1 MRLQLSL
8 DNCRGQCYDGAS
20 NMLGPTNW
28 RSQENPGSSAKGSC
42 NSLPWSFIKPECE
55 GCTTKNYKLISN
67 TMDTAKEVV
76 TLIKF
81 SPKRESLLGEIQQN
95 IQERELA
102 THGIIKL
109 CPTRWTVSA
118 SCFPRVLDNY

>member
-1 MRLQLSL
+1 MTEPVICLGQQIGVAKRIQDLQPKAHATHCHGHSLSL
-8 DNCRGQCYDGAS
+8 SVKDAQR
-20 NMLGPTNW
+20 
-28 RSQENPGSSAKGSC
+28 
-42 NSLPWSFIKPECE
+42 
-55 GCTTKNYKLISN
+55 KNYKLISN

-95 IQERELA
+95 SQERELA

-109 CPTRWTVSA
+109 QY
-118 SCFPRVLDNY
+118 VLQDGQ